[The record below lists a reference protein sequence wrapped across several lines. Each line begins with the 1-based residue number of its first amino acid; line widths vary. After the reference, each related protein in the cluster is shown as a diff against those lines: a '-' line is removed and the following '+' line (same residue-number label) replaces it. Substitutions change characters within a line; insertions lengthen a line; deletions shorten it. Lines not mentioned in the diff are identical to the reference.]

1 MAAGIRMRDYKSQA
15 ERMSKEQ
22 RKQVG
27 IKRITAYCIAE
38 SLKTKLLASF
48 LKREHNF
55 GPRVFDE
62 ALYAMYHLP
71 LLPGYGSNSNIHSSG
86 LSSGEYP

>member
-27 IKRITAYCIAE
+27 IKRITAYCHNQFQPP
-38 SLKTKLLASF
+38 SF
-48 LKREHNF
+48 L
-55 GPRVFDE
+55 
-62 ALYAMYHLP
+62 
-71 LLPGYGSNSNIHSSG
+71 LLNSG
-86 LSSGEYP
+86 LPPQCTLIALSRVRTP

>member
-1 MAAGIRMRDYKSQA
+1 
-15 ERMSKEQ
+15 MSKEQ

-38 SLKTKLLASF
+38 SLKMKLLASF

-62 ALYAMYHLP
+62 ALCTIFHCCRAMAQTQIFTPQASAPVNTHD
-71 LLPGYGSNSNIHSSG
+71 GK
-86 LSSGEYP
+86 